1 MELLKKEP
9 LSLDRSVVGL
19 LRANLKAQE
28 KNLIAIRENRDAI
41 IEMKRVLLDMDDK
54 LRKICLNY

>member
-1 MELLKKEP
+1 MELLKKQH
-9 LSLDRSVVGL
+9 LSLDQSVVGL

-28 KNLIAIRENRDAI
+28 KNLIAIRENRDGI
-41 IEMKRVLLDMDDK
+41 IEMKRILLDMDDK

>member
-1 MELLKKEP
+1 MELLKKQHM
-9 LSLDRSVVGL
+9 SFDRSVVGL
-19 LRANLKAQE
+19 LRANLSAQE
-28 KNLIAIRENRDAI
+28 KNLIALRENRDAI